1 MAEWG
6 EPEANN
12 GTGTPE
18 GRMSQ
23 STIVRSS
30 FGTFLA
36 RVATSVSVFLAVFYL
51 ATTGASV
58 LGVYSLFI
66 AVVEVV
72 GLVTDAGL
80 SAAAKKRISEGVE
93 RDEFFTAALLTR
105 LGIFVAVAAVLVG
118 FRGEIT
124 AYIGHEF
131 AVPFL
136 LLCSLTYL
144 VQSTLYES
152 LSGEKRVARAGLLGF
167 VSNGGRLVAWIPL
180 LALDY
185 GVFGILV
192 GVWLGQV
199 LAVVVGVAMLSLR
212 LRRPARRHF
221 ESLFRFAKYSW
232 MGALQET
239 SWIWTDTL
247 ILGVF
252 VAPALVGVYE
262 LSWQITGVLFFV
274 ASAISSALFP
284 SISELAARNDYDRVT
299 DLLERSLVYVG
310 IMSIPGF
317 VGGIIFA
324 EPILAMFG
332 DEYRVGATVVV
343 VLLLARAFHSYEVV
357 FGEALNALD
366 RPDLMFRTNLV
377 FLVLLISLNVVGITL
392 FGWVGAAFATTA
404 AMVVRTALSFYFIR
418 SILAFTVPTR
428 EIGFEVLAA
437 LFMGACLWVLTPD
450 ATLGIPTTIL
460 LVGTGAAIYALTV
473 LALIERVRV
482 EASGLVSNVRTLL

>member
-1 MAEWG
+1 
-6 EPEANN
+6 
-12 GTGTPE
+12 
-18 GRMSQ
+18 MSQ
-23 STIVRSS
+23 STLVRSS
-30 FGTFLA
+30 LGTFFA
-36 RVATSVSVFLAVFYL
+36 RIATSISVFLAVFYL
-51 ATTGASV
+51 AATGASV

-66 AVVEVV
+66 AVVEVIE
-72 GLVTDAGL
+72 LVTDAGL

-93 RDEFFTAALLTR
+93 RDEFFTTALLTR
-105 LGIFVAVAAVLVG
+105 LAIFVVVAVVLVI
-118 FRGEIT
+118 FRGRVT
-124 AYIGHEF
+124 AYIGFEL

-136 LLCSLTYL
+136 LLCSLAYL
-144 VQSTLYES
+144 VQSTLYEV

-167 VSNGGRLVAWIPL
+167 VSNGGRLLAWIPL
-180 LALDY
+180 LALGY
-185 GVFGILV
+185 GVFGILF
-192 GVWLGQV
+192 GVWLGQI
-199 LAVVVGVAMLSLR
+199 LAVVVGVFFLSLR

-221 ESLFRFAKYSW
+221 ESLSRYAKYSW

-247 ILGVF
+247 ILGFF
-252 VAPALVGVYE
+252 VAPSFVGVYE

-284 SISELAARNDYDRVT
+284 NISELAARNEYEEVT

-324 EPILAMFG
+324 EPILGMFG
-332 DEYRVGATVVV
+332 DEYRIGATVVI
-343 VLLLARAFHSYEVV
+343 VLLLARTFHSYEVV

-377 FLVLLISLNVVGITL
+377 FLVLLISLNVVAIVI

-404 AMVVRTALSFYFIR
+404 AMVVRTALSFYYIR
-418 SILAFTVPTR
+418 SILSFTVPAR
-428 EIGFEVLAA
+428 EIGFEILAA
-437 LFMGACLWVLTPD
+437 LFMGACLWVLTPHS
-450 ATLGIPTTIL
+450 TLGIPTTIL

-473 LALIERVRV
+473 LALIEQVRV
-482 EASGLVSNVRTLL
+482 EASGLVSNVRALL